1 MSFDPIPFSLLGGLI
16 NWLIVMATVLA
27 IGAVTLTAASLVAG
41 GATGPLVILEQI
53 KLGVVDWLG
62 TSLRRVWAIA
72 LLTIRESVR
81 RKALLVFVVFAV
93 LFLFAG
99 WFLSDSK
106 TDMTLQV
113 KVYVSFVLRAISWLI
128 LPVVLL
134 LSCWGVPEDIRLRSL
149 HTVVTKPVRRHE
161 IVLGR
166 MLGFIV
172 VGVSVLAVMGVVG
185 YIWIERQIP
194 DPGQMHFERADAD
207 HDGSLTESEWARKEN
222 KPLLDMFERAQVA
235 MKFPIASAEFV
246 GLYQSAAKA
255 TGNIHTYLT
264 SRVPVYGAMTFL
276 DREGNSARE
285 GVNTGDEWMFRS
297 YVEGNTKAAAIWDF
311 EGITPDR
318 QSDKS
323 TLLLESN
330 FQSFRTYK
338 GNIEK
343 GLLCQLTLVNPQSKR
358 RVPLIPFEVQE
369 NRQNVYDVAR
379 QNPTMKDVDG
389 KPADLFQDLVH
400 DGNLRIEARCLSS
413 QQFLGM
419 ARPDLFVRLPD
430 RHFAFGYF
438 KSLIGIGLMMAMIVV
453 LGVMASCF
461 VKGPVAMLMTIFV
474 LIVGRAARPFFEELT
489 GSDWKGGGL
498 IESIYR
504 ILIHLNPQVPL
515 ESSWP
520 VAIMQ
525 FIDGIGLKLMW
536 GLKYVFPD
544 FHYFEMTEYVANG
557 FDVPFAAAI
566 LPSFVVAIGYTIP
579 WVLVGYYSLKLRELE
594 AK

>member
-1 MSFDPIPFSLLGGLI
+1 MSFDPVPFSLLGGLL
-16 NWLIVMATVLA
+16 NWLVVMVIVLL

-41 GATGPLVILEQI
+41 GATGPLYILEQA
-53 KLGVVDWLG
+53 KLGVADWLG
-62 TSLRRVWAIA
+62 TSFRRLWAIA
-72 LLTIRESVR
+72 LLTIRESIR

-99 WFLSDSK
+99 WFLSDTRS
-106 TDMTLQV
+106 DMGLQV

-172 VGVSVLAVMGVVG
+172 VGLIVLAVMGVVG
-185 YIWIERQIP
+185 YVWIIRQIP
-194 DPGQMHFERADAD
+194 D
-207 HDGSLTESEWARKEN
+207 K
-222 KPLLDMFERAQVA
+222 AQSRFLV
-235 MKFPIASAEFV
+235 
-246 GLYQSAAKA
+246 
-255 TGNIHTYLT
+255 
-264 SRVPVYGAMTFL
+264 SRVPVYGQMTFL
-276 DREGNSARE
+276 DREGNSAIA

-297 YVEGNTKAAAIWDF
+297 YVEGNTKAAAVWDF
-311 EGITPDR
+311 EGVFPDS
-318 QSDKS
+318 QPEKNS
-323 TLLLESN
+323 LLLETN

-343 GLLCQLTLVNPQSKR
+343 GLLCQLTLVRVNPEKNR

-369 NRQNVYDVAR
+369 NRQNIYDVAK
-379 QNPTMKDVDG
+379 QNATLKDEDGQEVDLFKDLVKDG
-389 KPADLFQDLVH
+389 K
-400 DGNLRIEARCLSS
+400 LRIEARCLSS

-419 ARPDLFVRLPD
+419 ARPDLFIRLPD
-430 RHFAFGYF
+430 RHFASGYF

-474 LIVGRAARPFFEELT
+474 LIVGRVARPFFEELT
-489 GSDWKGGGL
+489 SSNWKGGGL

-504 ILIHLNPQVPL
+504 ILIHLNPTVPL
-515 ESSWP
+515 ENSWP
-520 VAIMQ
+520 VTIMQ
-525 FIDGIGLKLMW
+525 FIDGAGLKLMW

-566 LPSFVVAIGYTIP
+566 LPSLAVAVGYTIP
-579 WVLVGYYSLKLRELE
+579 WVLIGYYSLKLRELE